1 MQSEEFT
8 TIFGSEGQPN
18 GAPAGERARGEAA
31 ASVRSLSKSF
41 KGTPVLEDI
50 DFDVAQGESLVL
62 LGASGSGKTTILRII
77 AGLEEPDTG
86 RVFLHGKEVTD
97 LPARERGVGVIFQS
111 YALFPRMT
119 VEENIGYGLRIRLR
133 ARNEIKGWAWVGSLL
148 GSSSLIGSSIL
159 AIISIIAFPKTLRI
173 HRRTRKKI
181 KETVDRLIKLVNL
194 EEHRKKYPSQLSG
207 GQQQRVA
214 IARTLAY
221 NPQVLLFDE
230 PFGALDAQT
239 RVRLRREIH
248 TLLRQVQVPA
258 IFITHDQEEALE
270 LGDRI
275 AVINQG
281 RIEQIGT
288 PDEVYNKP
296 ETEYV
301 ATFLGAA
308 NLLVGVLTEGAVE
321 LGTVRIPAG
330 EEAAKFREGQAVKLV
345 FRPEDVCLSRTGELP
360 ADCSRLANG
369 LVEEIHF
376 GGAYERLTLRLDLT
390 ARQPFAGEPPLY
402 DVTLN
407 TPEKRTGIPIVVTRP
422 KPEASSNRLHT
433 GDRVAIGLT
442 AFRVLPNFALTSERA
457 GRILD
462 VRQSPTSS

>member
-1 MQSEEFT
+1 MQSEELAN
-8 TIFGSEGQPN
+8 IIGNEEGAARQSEA
-18 GAPAGERARGEAA
+18 GARQEYA
-31 ASVRSLSKSF
+31 ASVRSVSKSF
-41 KGTPVLEDI
+41 RGTVVLEDI
-50 DFDVAQGESLVL
+50 DFDVAEGESLVL

-86 RVFLHGKEVTD
+86 RVILHGQDVTE

-119 VEENIGYGLRIRLR
+119 VEQNISYGLRIRR
-133 ARNEIKGWAWVGSLL
+133 RSRREI
-148 GSSSLIGSSIL
+148 
-159 AIISIIAFPKTLRI
+159 T
-173 HRRTRKKI
+173 
-181 KETVDRLIKLVNL
+181 ETVDHLITLVRL

-248 TLLRQVQVPA
+248 NLLKQINVPA

-275 AVINQG
+275 AVLNAG
-281 RIEQIGT
+281 RLEQIGT
-288 PDEVYNKP
+288 PDQVYNHP

-308 NLLVGVLTEGAVE
+308 NLLLGVVSRGLIEI
-321 LGTVRIPAG
+321 GTVEIPAR
-330 EEAAKFREGQAVKLV
+330 EETESFREGQAIKLV
-345 FRPEDVCLSRTGELP
+345 FRPEDVHLSRTGALP
-360 ADCSRLANG
+360 HGCRRLTNG
-369 LVEEIHF
+369 VIEEIHF
-376 GGAYERLTLRLDLT
+376 VGAYERLTLRLDLV
-390 ARQPFAGEPPLY
+390 ARQPASGEPPLY
-402 DVTLN
+402 NVTPT
-407 TPEKRTGIPIVVTRP
+407 TPETRTGIPIIVTRP
-422 KPEASSNRLHT
+422 KPEAAMTRLQV
-433 GDRVAIGLT
+433 GDRVAVGLT
-442 AFRVLPNFALTSERA
+442 AFRVLPNYALASERA
-457 GRILD
+457 GRIVD
-462 VRQSPTSS
+462 ARK